1 MDYEFFPQNFFSD
14 LMLRSLILLFPLLC
28 MSQNTIPD
36 DANYVDDL
44 GFLDVAVDRG
54 ENAILCEQL
63 FSMAFLV
70 DIALVGI
77 FLITYGIIGR
87 TKLARLFP

>member
-1 MDYEFFPQNFFSD
+1 MSLSLSSLFLSYL
-14 LMLRSLILLFPLLC
+14 LMHHVIGQHT
-28 MSQNTIPD
+28 MIPD

-63 FSMAFLV
+63 FSMALLI
-70 DIALVGI
+70 DIALLGF
-77 FLITYGIIGR
+77 FLITYGLIGR
-87 TKLARLFP
+87 SKLGRIIPP